1 MGAGSAAAGAVMTK
15 GLVGFI
21 FPLLIWVPWLILSGR
36 LGRLKDKWWWRGLG
50 LTLCL
55 LIPWHMWILH
65 RYPEFAKFYFW
76 HEHFERYLT
85 PAHHRS
91 KFLFFI
97 PLSFLMGFFPWI
109 LFLPRAW
116 CRFSTTHSPERERL
130 RYATL
135 WGGGIVLF
143 FTFSNSQL
151 IPYVLPAIPPAALWV
166 GWALSQRG
174 PTLFKSELQLAGLL
188 YMMAAFLAPLAM
200 AHKKVTAIPLGL
212 SLGLE
217 GLLFGGGLSILWLAR
232 KEPRRAFHVFFTII
246 FIFCLLCPN
255 LMPYFQRPG
264 TKSFAR
270 YILQREKTDYDA
282 YVAYDYFQ
290 DFPFYLNRTVGII
303 DHVPDEQGFGVRL
316 ALPSRYVSMAR
327 FAERWKQETPV
338 YVLVSR
344 TLENTFKQ
352 ALNLSH
358 SYAVM
363 QDAHFVL
370 FRNHS

>member
-1 MGAGSAAAGAVMTK
+1 MLFFTFLGTRPLAVPDEGRYAEIPREMNATGNWGVPHLNGVPYLEKPPLMYWLNALAQKWGGRSFFFCRLVNALFGVGTGILLYLFGRRLGAGVGEWSALIFSTSLLGFGMSQMLTLDMGLTFFTTATLFLLLEAALSEEAAPRRRYFMGAGLAAAGAVMTK

-65 RYPEFAKFYFW
+65 RYPGFAKFYFW

-116 CRFSTTHSPERERL
+116 YRFSITHSPARERL
-130 RYATL
+130 RYATV
-135 WGGGIVLF
+135 WMGGVVLF

-174 PTLFKSELQLAGLL
+174 PTLFKPELQLAGLL
-188 YMMAAFLAPLAM
+188 YMMAAFLAPL
-200 AHKKVTAIPLGL
+200 
-212 SLGLE
+212 
-217 GLLFGGGLSILWLAR
+217 
-232 KEPRRAFHVFFTII
+232 
-246 FIFCLLCPN
+246 
-255 LMPYFQRPG
+255 
-264 TKSFAR
+264 
-270 YILQREKTDYDA
+270 
-282 YVAYDYFQ
+282 
-290 DFPFYLNRTVGII
+290 
-303 DHVPDEQGFGVRL
+303 
-316 ALPSRYVSMAR
+316 
-327 FAERWKQETPV
+327 
-338 YVLVSR
+338 
-344 TLENTFKQ
+344 
-352 ALNLSH
+352 
-358 SYAVM
+358 VM
-363 QDAHFVL
+363 
-370 FRNHS
+370 